1 MFVVT
6 ADQRGSTKVGV
17 RVDELLAQLAAQS
30 QPWSA
35 DLVLPLERTV
45 GDEVQAVLTD
55 SRAAVDLALALA
67 RMGDWSVGIGAG
79 PVDEPL
85 AATSRESSGAA
96 FVHAR
101 AAVERAKGRGEPA
114 PVVAVGDD
122 AQAAEHATAILQLLA
137 AVAQRRSVAGWEVA
151 DLVRPDLDEPAMS
164 QRDAAQLLGI
174 STQAVSQRVASAMID
189 EERRAR
195 PAAAALVARAGA
207 QASPASRKGER
218 R

>member
-1 MFVVT
+1 MVT

-17 RVDELLAQLAAQS
+17 RVDELLAQLGAQS

-45 GDEVQAVLTD
+45 GDEVQAVLTGA
-55 SRAAVDLALALA
+55 RGAVDLALALA